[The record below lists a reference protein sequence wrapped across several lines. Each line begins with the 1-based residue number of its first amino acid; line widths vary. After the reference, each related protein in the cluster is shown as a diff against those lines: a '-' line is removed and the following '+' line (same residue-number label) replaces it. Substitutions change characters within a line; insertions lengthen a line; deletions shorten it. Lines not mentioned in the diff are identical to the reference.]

1 MSGLRKAI
9 NILGSQA
16 SLASAIG
23 TTQQTVSNWLKSG
36 FVSARFVIPIETAT
50 QKRVTRHELRP
61 DLYPDERAA

>member
-9 NILGSQA
+9 KITGSQA

-36 FVSARFVIPIETAT
+36 LVSAKFVLPIEVAT
-50 QKRVTRHELRP
+50 NGEVTRHELRP
-61 DLYPDERAA
+61 DLYPDEKAA